1 MCSRCSIS
9 DDLLK
14 VNDESVC
21 LSCISK
27 YNIAPYMSEQ
37 DERKLIEDCNC
48 IHYSRIVNSLS
59 LVSAIRLHGFFVE
72 ECIRY
77 YAIGD
82 LVFYDSPTQPV
93 ARLFYN
99 HLIMWF

>member
-1 MCSRCSIS
+1 MCSRCAIQ
-9 DDLLK
+9 DDLLH
-14 VNDESVC
+14 VNDEAVC
-21 LSCISK
+21 LTCISK
-27 YNIAPYMSEQ
+27 YNIAPHLTDEQ
-37 DERKLIEDCNC
+37 EKKLIADCEC
-48 IHYSRIVNSLS
+48 IQYSRLVNSLS

-82 LVFYDSPTQPV
+82 LIFYDLPTQPV

-99 HLIMWF
+99 HLILWF